1 MKGLSIKLL
10 SAATIL
16 SAVVFSA
23 SMASASTTVPATD
36 LPVDTNLT
44 IIDTGGGTANTTDT
58 SGTTEDIN
66 ALVTE
71 QGDTVV
77 EENVTTNEGTELP
90 IDEGV
95 QNPVSQEVDISK
107 PEEPT
112 AEAPAQETTV
122 LTEKAP
128 VVEPLPKTGLV
139 DTSIYIALGLLLIAS
154 VTLFLNRRTKEV

>member
-23 SMASASTTVPATD
+23 SMASASITVPATD

-44 IIDTGGGTANTTDT
+44 IIDTGGGAAN
-58 SGTTEDIN
+58 TTEDIN

-71 QGDTVV
+71 QGSTVV
-77 EENVTTNEGTELP
+77 EDSVTTNEGTELP

-107 PEEPT
+107 PEEPV
-112 AEAPAQETTV
+112 AEAPVQETTV

-128 VVEPLPKTGLV
+128 VVEPLPKTGLA
-139 DTSIYIALGLLLIAS
+139 DTSIYVALGLLIISS
-154 VTLFLNRRTKEV
+154 VTLLLNRRPKELQ